1 MRNESMRE
9 KEPTEVVVLAGFLGA
24 GKTTLLKRV
33 LSWET
38 TLADTVVLVNEFG
51 DVGID
56 GGLLGENGAD
66 MVELTSGC
74 ICCTLKV
81 GLIQAL
87 ADIAS
92 RISPKRLFIET
103 TGVADPFTIKEI
115 LAEPTLRD
123 KYLIKKIVTV
133 LDADFWEAREIFGPI
148 FENQLKAADL
158 ILLNKIDTVESDDV
172 PRVLD
177 EIHET
182 IPESQIVPTIHCRID
197 PETFFSVRTPSPE
210 DKEAIIGIVR
220 HFLPFKSGVAVSACC
235 DHAHGDEHAHDCP
248 TCHPEGSHPETDVVT
263 AGYVSFSF
271 QDHRPLDESLFKAFL
286 RDLPWEVFRVKGD
299 VKFEDRSA
307 AINFVG
313 GKNELTDRPGTDG
326 TRLAFVGWNVEGDD
340 ILERLNKCVRG

>member
-1 MRNESMRE
+1 MRNETMPE
-9 KEPTEVVVLAGFLGA
+9 QEPTEVVVLAGFLGA

-38 TLADTVVLVNEFG
+38 TLKDTVVLVNEFG

-92 RISPKRLFIET
+92 RIGPKRLFIET

-115 LAEPTLRD
+115 LAEPSLRD
-123 KYLIKKIVTV
+123 KYRIKKIVTV

-148 FENQLKAADL
+148 FENQLKAANL

-172 PRVLD
+172 PRFLD
-177 EIHET
+177 EIHDT

-197 PETFFSVRTPSPE
+197 PETFFSAPTSSPE
-210 DKEAIIGIVR
+210 DKEAIIGMVN
-220 HFLPFKSGVAVSACC
+220 HFLPFKSGVALCASCG
-235 DHAHGDEHAHDCP
+235 HAPGDEHAHDCP
-248 TCHPEGSHPETDVVT
+248 TCHPGEHHHDTDVVT

-271 QDHRPLDESLFKAFL
+271 QDHRPLDESLFNAFL
-286 RDLPWEVFRVKGD
+286 RELPWEVFRVKGD
-299 VKFEDRSA
+299 IKFEDRHAS
-307 AINFVG
+307 INFVG
-313 GKNELTDRPGTDG
+313 GRGDLSECHRNNG
-326 TRLAFVGWNVEGDD
+326 TRLAFVGWNVEGGE
-340 ILERLNKCVRG
+340 ILERLKNCVLM

>member
-1 MRNESMRE
+1 MRNESKCE

-38 TLADTVVLVNEFG
+38 TLKDTVVLVNEFG

-87 ADIAS
+87 ADIAD

-115 LAEPTLRD
+115 LAEPSLRD
-123 KYLIKKIVTV
+123 KYRIKKIVTV

-148 FENQLKAADL
+148 FENQLKAANL
-158 ILLNKIDTVESDDV
+158 ILLNKIDTVESGDV
-172 PRVLD
+172 PRFLD
-177 EIHET
+177 EIHGT

-197 PETFFSVRTPSPE
+197 PETFFSAPPSSPE
-210 DKEAIIGIVR
+210 DQEAIIGVVS
-220 HFLPFKSGVAVSACC
+220 HFLPLQSGVAAFGGC
-235 DHAHGDEHAHDCP
+235 DHAHGHDHAHDCP
-248 TCHPEGSHPETDVVT
+248 TCHPGEHRHDTDVVT

-271 QDHRPLDESLFKAFL
+271 REHRPLDESLFDAFL
-286 RDLPWEVFRVKGD
+286 RELPWEVFRVKGD
-299 VKFEDRSA
+299 VKFQDRSA

-313 GKNELTDRPGTDG
+313 GKNEVSDRPGADG
-326 TRLAFVGWNVEGDD
+326 TRLAFVGWNVEGDN
-340 ILERLNKCVRG
+340 ILDRLQKCVLE